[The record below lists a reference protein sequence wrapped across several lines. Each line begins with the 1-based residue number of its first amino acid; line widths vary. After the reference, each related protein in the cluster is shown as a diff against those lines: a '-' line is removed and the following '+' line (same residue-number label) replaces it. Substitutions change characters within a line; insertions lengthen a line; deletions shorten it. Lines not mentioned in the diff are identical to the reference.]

1 MLGRLRAV
9 ANTPTP
15 PTSAVPDCTQSPC
28 AQVPAPTKHT
38 WNRRQLQPARR
49 TARLSQ
55 VATSGTVLIWF
66 GMGRHCAMAGVHTDR
81 NIVYIPFKFVEN
93 REDEGDV
100 CDGGERP
107 AHDIGEES
115 NPQ

>member
-1 MLGRLRAV
+1 VLGRLRAV

-38 WNRRQLQPARR
+38 WNRRPPQPARR

-81 NIVYIPFKFVEN
+81 NI
-93 REDEGDV
+93 G
-100 CDGGERP
+100 
-107 AHDIGEES
+107 S
-115 NPQ
+115 PQLSTIARVHEQPWSTVSGVHILFA